1 MRAILTYHSID
12 SSGSPISLSAST
24 FDRHVRWLRSGRVR
38 VLTVEDLL
46 AAPPAD
52 DAVAITFDDGFANFG
67 EMAAPR
73 LADAGLPSTLFV
85 VTDHVGRTN
94 AWGGV
99 PTQGIPHLPLLGWDA
114 LGRLSEQGVTIGAHT
129 RTHPDLTTTDAAR
142 ARDELRGSADA
153 IERALGRRPGVFAYP
168 FGGLN
173 REIAALAAT
182 EFRWSC
188 TTEFAAVGAAVLH
201 ERVPRLD
208 AYYSQRGEVLE
219 TFGSPAFARFVRR
232 RHWLR
237 QIRQWIVR

>member
-1 MRAILTYHSID
+1 
-12 SSGSPISLSAST
+12 
-24 FDRHVRWLRSGRVR
+24 
-38 VLTVEDLL
+38 
-46 AAPPAD
+46 
-52 DAVAITFDDGFANFG
+52 
-67 EMAAPR
+67 
-73 LADAGLPSTLFV
+73 
-85 VTDHVGRTN
+85 
-94 AWGGV
+94 
-99 PTQGIPHLPLLGWDA
+99 
-114 LGRLSEQGVTIGAHT
+114 
-129 RTHPDLTTTDAAR
+129 LTTTDAAR

-208 AYYSQRGEVLE
+208 AYYFQRGEVLE